1 MHGEVIPQEDINQKF
16 LRSLSQEWTMHTI
29 VCRNKPEIET
39 LSLDNLFNNL
49 KAYESDVKGTCNS
62 TKNSHN
68 VAFPSSSNTNRAII
82 TAQGVNTANTQ
93 GVANSST
100 TVENLS
106 DAMDLRRNIA
116 MLIIRARIFLK
127 NTGRKLDMAN
137 KERIR
142 FDKSKVE
149 CFNFHKG
156 GHFTRECRAPRNQ
169 DSRNR
174 EPTRRTVPV
183 EETTSNALVL
193 DDFVNES
200 VSEYVVEKPTV
211 DSNEPKTVRKENR
224 APVIKDWVSESG
236 EEDEPKATTKAKN
249 INEEAQTYAKVDGK
263 SSSTYT
269 TNHSTNNIQ
278 TSKETNPKKSRRQDT
293 KLPQTSVPIET
304 VADEAVNEKMYDSLE
319 RSTTTATSLD
329 AKQDKGNIN
338 KTQSKATPNEP
349 SSSGTISGGG
359 PRRQDTIRDTI
370 AQTRLEKKRMS
381 RTYERKRLYKVGI
394 SAIVESSAKE
404 ESLDI
409 TTAGIKETI
418 STVAPI
424 TTADVTPDELTMAQA
439 LVEIKKSKP
448 KGDKFVIE
456 QEPEQGATTTTTIVT
471 IPTPDSIRPKARGV
485 VMQEPKPLKMKKK
498 DQINFDEQDARRLQA
513 KIDEQDRLAEE
524 KAQQI
529 KDENFAW
536 DNVQAMMDAYYEL
549 AARLH
554 EEEQGE
560 LTVEEKLR
568 LFLELLDKR
577 KKHFRKL
584 RAEKKTSNKIS
595 KEESNAFDKT
605 MSWIN
610 LFVPMESEV
619 VKDKTVLIQ
628 ESSSKRA
635 GDELDQERSK
645 KQKVEDD
652 KESKEL
658 KRCLEI
664 IPDDGDDVTI
674 DATPLSIKTLI
685 IDYKIYKEGKK
696 SYF

>member
-1 MHGEVIPQEDINQKF
+1 
-16 LRSLSQEWTMHTI
+16 
-29 VCRNKPEIET
+29 
-39 LSLDNLFNNL
+39 
-49 KAYESDVKGTCNS
+49 
-62 TKNSHN
+62 
-68 VAFPSSSNTNRAII
+68 
-82 TAQGVNTANTQ
+82 
-93 GVANSST
+93 
-100 TVENLS
+100 
-106 DAMDLRRNIA
+106 MDLRWNIA
-116 MLIIRARIFLK
+116 MLMMRARRFFK

-149 CFNFHKG
+149 CFNFHKR
-156 GHFTRECRAPRNQ
+156 GHFTREYRAPRNQ

-174 EPTRRTVPV
+174 EPTRRTMPV
-183 EETTSNALVL
+183 EETTSNALVSQRNGFGYDWSDQAEEGLGYNVVPPPYTRNFMPPKPDLVYPSL

-200 VSEYVVEKPTV
+200 VSESVVEKPTV
-211 DSNEPKTVRKENR
+211 DSNEPKTVRKENG
-224 APVIKDWVSESG
+224 APVIEDWVSESE
-236 EEDEPKATTKAKN
+236 EEDEPKATAKAKN

-263 SSSTYT
+263 RLLSLKQQLGEILNMGECSTMQSAPQHT
-269 TNHSTNNIQ
+269 PPIFQPT
-278 TSKETNPKKSRRQDT
+278 TSKPQKKQNPRKSRRHDT
-293 KLPQTSVPIET
+293 KLPQTSVPTET

-319 RSTTTATSLD
+319 RATTTATSLD
-329 AKQDKGNIN
+329 AEQDKGNIN

-359 PRRQDTIRDTI
+359 PRRQDTMRDTI
-370 AQTRLEKKRMS
+370 AQTSVLDFQNVVEKVIEDS
-381 RTYERKRLYKVGI
+381 
-394 SAIVESSAKE
+394 
-404 ESLDI
+404 
-409 TTAGIKETI
+409 TTARIKETI
-418 STVAPI
+418 STISPI
-424 TTADVTPDELTMAQA
+424 TIADVTPDELTMAQA
-439 LVEIKKSKP
+439 LMEIKKSKP
-448 KGDKFVIE
+448 KGDKVVIE

-513 KIDEQDRLAEE
+513 EIDEQDRLAEE

-549 AARLH
+549 AVRLD

-577 KKHFRKL
+577 KKHFTKL
-584 RAEKKTSNKIS
+584 RAEKKTFNQIL

-610 LFVPMESEV
+610 LFIPMESEV

-635 GDELDQERSK
+635 RDELDQERSK

-664 IPDDGDDVTI
+664 IQDDGDDVII